1 MWGFFL
7 YYFVYS
13 KKFYIFVGM
22 NILLLIFLILVWA
35 TSSAY
40 VMYYH
45 NKHYTLGLDM
55 VIGAIL
61 LGPILALIVGKDVE
75 EKKKYY
81 GVMEQ
86 ESNDRHRRWFQTLG
100 LINRQRIPEYG
111 RTIPPP
117 PPISRVERARTERD
131 DAIRLAIER
140 IDKNKLKDFKF
151 LRDES
156 KNTI

>member
-1 MWGFFL
+1 MSNEL
-7 YYFVYS
+7 
-13 KKFYIFVGM
+13 IFV
-22 NILLLIFLILVWA
+22 LIFFWVGS
-35 TSSAY
+35 TAY

-86 ESNDRHRRWFQTLG
+86 ESNDRHRRWFRTMG
-100 LINRQRIPEYG
+100 EINRQRTPTWF

-117 PPISRVERARTERD
+117 PPISRIERAQSERET
-131 DAIRLAIER
+131 AIRSAIER
-140 IDKNKLKDFKF
+140 IEPPNRRPNNKKDFKF
-151 LRDES
+151 FH
-156 KNTI
+156 

>member
-1 MWGFFL
+1 
-7 YYFVYS
+7 
-13 KKFYIFVGM
+13 
-22 NILLLIFLILVWA
+22 
-35 TSSAY
+35 
-40 VMYYH
+40 MYYH

-55 VIGAIL
+55 IIGAIL
-61 LGPILALIVGKDVE
+61 LGPILALIVGKDVD

-86 ESNDRHRRWFQTLG
+86 ESNDRHRRWFRTMG
-100 LINRQRIPEYG
+100 EINRQRTPTWF

-131 DAIRLAIER
+131 EAIRSATER

-151 LRDES
+151 LRTNVKD
-156 KNTI
+156 

>member
-1 MWGFFL
+1 MSI
-7 YYFVYS
+7 VS
-13 KKFYIFVGM
+13 
-22 NILLLIFLILVWA
+22 ILVLSVFWA

-61 LGPILALIVGKDVE
+61 LGPILALIVRKDVE

-86 ESNDRHRRWFQTLG
+86 ESNDRHRRWFRTMG
-100 LINRQRIPEYG
+100 EINRQRTSTWF

-117 PPISRVERARTERD
+117 PPISRIAEAQSERD
-131 DAIRLAIER
+131 NAIRSTIER

-151 LRDES
+151 LSSNVKDTE
-156 KNTI
+156 

>member
-1 MWGFFL
+1 L

-13 KKFYIFVGM
+13 KTFNIFVGM
-22 NILLLIFLILVWA
+22 NTLLLIFLILVWT
-35 TSSAY
+35 TSSVY
-40 VMYYH
+40 VIYYH

-55 VIGAIL
+55 VIGAVL

-86 ESNDRHRRWFQTLG
+86 ESNDRHRGWFRTMSE
-100 LINRQRIPEYG
+100 INRQRMTSFG
-111 RTIPPP
+111 RSIPPP
-117 PPISRVERARTERD
+117 PPISRIVQAQSERD
-131 DAIRLAIER
+131 EAIRSAIER

-151 LRDES
+151 LRSNVKDTER
-156 KNTI
+156 